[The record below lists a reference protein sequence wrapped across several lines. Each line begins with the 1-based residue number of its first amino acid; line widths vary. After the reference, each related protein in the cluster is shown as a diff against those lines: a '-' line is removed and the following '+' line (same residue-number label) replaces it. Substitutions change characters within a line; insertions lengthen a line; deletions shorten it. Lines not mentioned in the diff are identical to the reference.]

1 MKKLICIILVLALC
15 FTSSTFAF
23 ASTSAPNSKHEALT
37 VNSNLYNDAWLLER
51 GEYEITTEDNVIKI
65 PASTCNEIIIENDDV
80 GKLTMEL
87 SGKFRKANINELD
100 TSSLICESI
109 DGKTKLIV
117 DVDKKTENGSS
128 YDVINT
134 TAIFKEFE
142 RAISAPVRFQIVDGY
157 ELMSAEEYYHDATI
171 DPGWVYIVDSNN
183 LLTDSITGETY
194 CEIVAAISPAIAIDA
209 KGDYLNS
216 YYTFNE
222 NELTQSV
229 ELDENV
235 EFPIELVS
243 TTSTRPD
250 NVLLTSG
257 SDSEQIDNGKISALI
272 TLGGFIGD
280 VASDGFKKAFG
291 DQVLEELEEK
301 LTSKLIGKGLVALAK
316 VVAKILLIV
325 DVYAAWQYFVNG
337 YNYTNIDYSYEEWR
351 IYKHQGG
358 RWVAGYQEKAWID
371 RIYAS

>member
-23 ASTSAPNSKHEALT
+23 ASTSVTKSNHEALNA
-37 VNSNLYNDAWLLER
+37 NSKMHNDTWLLER
-51 GEYEITTEDNVIKI
+51 GKYEITTEDNIVKI
-65 PASTCNEIIIENDDV
+65 PASTCNEIIIENDDI

-87 SGKFRKANINELD
+87 SGIFEKSNINALD
-100 TSSLICESI
+100 ASSLICESN
-109 DGKTKLIV
+109 DGNTKLVV
-117 DVDKKTENGSS
+117 DVEKKIENSSS

-134 TAIFKEFE
+134 TAIFKKFE
-142 RAISAPVRFQIVDGY
+142 STAYTPIRFQIVDGY
-157 ELMSAEEYYHDATI
+157 ELVSAEEYYHDDTI

-183 LLTDSITGETY
+183 LFTDSTTGETY
-194 CEIVAAISPAIAIDA
+194 CEIVAAISPAIARDA
-209 KGDYLNS
+209 NGEYLNT

-222 NELTQSV
+222 NELTQFV
-229 ELDENV
+229 ELDENAQ
-235 EFPIELVS
+235 FPIELVS

-257 SDSEQIDNGKISALI
+257 SDTEQIDNGKISSLI
-272 TLGGFIGD
+272 TLGGFVGS
-280 VASDGFKKAFG
+280 VTSDGFKKAFG
-291 DQVLEELEEK
+291 EHVLEELEEK
-301 LTSKLIGKGLVALAK
+301 LTTKLIGKGLVALAK
-316 VVAKILLIV
+316 VVAKILVIV
-325 DVYAAWQYFVNG
+325 DVYAAWQYYVNG
-337 YNYTNIDYSYEEWR
+337 YSYTNIDYSYEEWR